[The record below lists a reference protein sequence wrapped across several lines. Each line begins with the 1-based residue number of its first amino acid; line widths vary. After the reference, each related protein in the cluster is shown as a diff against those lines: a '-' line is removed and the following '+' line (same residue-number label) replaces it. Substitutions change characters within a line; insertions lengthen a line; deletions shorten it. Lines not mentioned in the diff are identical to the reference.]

1 MANLIYRTYVLP
13 MVVNCMRLIPLAIVI
28 ALLLLC
34 SVAVCCICAQE
45 VLRVKD
51 AYGEVIEIE
60 VPVKSIVSLAPG
72 IAETIWFLGAEDKL
86 VGVTRFCNWPPELV
100 ELIKVGKVKVVG
112 GIVDPNIEEIVA
124 LKPDLVIATT
134 MTPRDIIAK
143 LRELGVKVLVLPH
156 PTSIEDIVDQ
166 IRLIAK
172 ITGRVEY
179 GDKLCGVLEK
189 LCSVLSNVTSERPRV
204 RVYLE
209 LWYGPIWTVGGA
221 NYMNDVIE
229 LAGGVNIFG
238 DTNTTYVST
247 SDEEVIKRNP
257 EVIVLCR
264 GMGYRFTPRDVV
276 ERPGWG
282 KIDAVKSLRVYVLEG
297 PALDA
302 LYRYPSPRVVLAAL
316 YLLAYFHPE
325 LTCDV
330 YARLIRE
337 LVGATFNVTVLGEK
351 VTSLRQEVERIKE
364 VYSGKVSEL
373 EKQLGELRTRLEKE
387 VEIREELQR
396 EAQFWQLLAI
406 VMVVVLVLLV
416 VVALARRRRS

>member
-1 MANLIYRTYVLP
+1 
-13 MVVNCMRLIPLAIVI
+13 MVGDCMRVKVLSIVV
-28 ALLLLC
+28 LVLVLLC
-34 SVAVCCICAQE
+34 IAPSVVYGEE
-45 VLRVKD
+45 VLKVKD
-51 AYGEVIEIE
+51 AYGEVVEIK
-60 VPVKSIVSLAPG
+60 VPVKSIVTLAPG
-72 IAETIWFLGAEDKL
+72 IAEAIWFLGAEDEL
-86 VGVTRFCNWPPELV
+86 VGVTRFCNWPSELV
-100 ELIKVGKVKVVG
+100 ELIKVGEVKVIG
-112 GIVDPNIEEIVA
+112 GIVDPNIEEIIA

-134 MTPRDIIAK
+134 MTPRDVVAK

-166 IRLIAK
+166 IRLIAR

-179 GDKLCGVLEK
+179 GNKLCGVLEK
-189 LCSVLSNVTSERPRV
+189 LCGVLSNVTSERPRV
-204 RVYLE
+204 RVYFE

-238 DTNTTYVST
+238 DTNTAYVST

-282 KIDAVKSLRVYVLEG
+282 NIDAVKGLRVYVLEG

-337 LVGATFNVTVLGEK
+337 LVGATFNATVLGEK

-387 VEIREELQR
+387 VKIREELQK